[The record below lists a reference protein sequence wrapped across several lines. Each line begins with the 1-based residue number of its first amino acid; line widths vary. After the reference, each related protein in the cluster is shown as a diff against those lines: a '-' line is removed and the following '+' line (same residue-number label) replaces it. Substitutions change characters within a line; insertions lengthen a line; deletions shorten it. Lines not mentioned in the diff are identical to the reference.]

1 MCEPARPSAP
11 SSAADAVAM
20 ARTALAWLA
29 CADVTSLPP
38 AVQGDCLR
46 ALGDAE
52 SLHLAARTRMLTA
65 YRAQAGYEEDGHGSA
80 ATWLTWQ
87 TRVTSSAAG
96 AAVAWT
102 RRLAAHPAIATALAT
117 AAISASWARAICA
130 WSDQLPEASRPDADA
145 ILLAAAA
152 GGAELADLAALAQQ
166 IRARTAGPDRDAD
179 GFEDRWLR
187 LEQTLDGTG
196 SLQGQ
201 LTSRCAAAL
210 EAVLGTL
217 GRKRGPED
225 TRSRSQR
232 DHDALEEACRRLLAA
247 GCLPARAGQPVQ
259 LQVHMTLDDLLGRP
273 GASDEPA
280 PDARGA
286 TAPDTP
292 GAGRPVAGRPATARP
307 PTGGAATGGVV
318 SGGGATGGATTGGG
332 ATAGAATGGAAIG
345 GAAFGLAAGP
355 GDECDAAILPVV
367 TGHIDPTI
375 LDRLAA
381 AVLHGNGV
389 AESGPVCPGTAAG
402 PAGPGH
408 SCAGN
413 QNVPGTCTAP
423 GHQAARAAEGAEQ
436 AGTAEGAERAGTAER
451 AVRAGTAEGAVRTG
465 TAERAER
472 AGTAEG
478 AGTATESPASR
489 MRAERAARQL
499 LVRWAVA
506 LLSGP
511 FGLAAAL
518 RTGLPH
524 DAVASVS
531 LPLDVGALT
540 DTIPVH
546 LRRAVTVR
554 DPRCRFPGCDQPA
567 AACQPHHVVPRA
579 RGGPTSLGNLINL
592 CAFHHL
598 TVIHRW
604 GWAIR
609 LHADGTVTATSPE
622 GSRVLRSHSP
632 PARAA

>member
-1 MCEPARPSAP
+1 MCELAKLSAP
-11 SSAADAVAM
+11 SCAADAVAM

-29 CADVTSLPP
+29 SADVTSLPP
-38 AVQGDCLR
+38 AAQGDCLR
-46 ALGDAE
+46 ALADAE

-87 TRVTSSAAG
+87 TKVTSSAAA

-102 RRLAAHPAIATALAT
+102 RRLAAHPAIAAALAG
-117 AAISASWARAICA
+117 AAISTSWARAICA

-166 IRARTAGPDRDAD
+166 IRARTAGPDRDGD

-187 LEQTLDGTG
+187 LEQTLDGAG

-201 LTSRCAAAL
+201 LTTRCGAAL

-232 DHDALEEACRRLLAA
+232 DHDALEEACRLLLAA

-273 GASDEPA
+273 GASPESAPEAPGASAPA
-280 PDARGA
+280 R
-286 TAPDTP
+286 P
-292 GAGRPVAGRPATARP
+292 GAGRPSASRTATAGAVGGAGAGGAES
-307 PTGGAATGGVV
+307 GGAATGGAA
-318 SGGGATGGATTGGG
+318 SAGPATGGG
-332 ATAGAATGGAAIG
+332 ATAGAVARGAAAGWAATGR
-345 GAAFGLAAGP
+345 AAFGLAAGP

-367 TGHIDPTI
+367 TGHIDLAI
-375 LDRLAA
+375 LDQLAA
-381 AVLHGNGV
+381 AVLHGNGGA
-389 AESGPVCPGTAAG
+389 AETGPVY
-402 PAGPGH
+402 
-408 SCAGN
+408 
-413 QNVPGTCTAP
+413 
-423 GHQAARAAEGAEQ
+423 QAAAATGPVKPGRSGTGDQQCAE
-436 AGTAEGAERAGTAER
+436 AGTAPCCRAREPAGTPM
-451 AVRAGTAEGAVRTG
+451 
-465 TAERAER
+465 
-472 AGTAEG
+472 
-478 AGTATESPASR
+478 ESPASR

-518 RTGLPH
+518 RTRLPH

-567 AACQPHHVVPRA
+567 AACQPHHVVPRS

-609 LHADGTVTATSPE
+609 LHADGTVTATSPDS
-622 GSRVLRSHSP
+622 SRVLRSHSP